1 MKCKDCKVL
10 TSVEEYGEKYPWC
23 DMLDDCPNI
32 EFERDCPK
40 FEKMSNADAIRN
52 MTDEELAELLNKS
65 ACDYYCN
72 YKSECTFG
80 TSCKQGILE
89 WLKSEVKE

>member
-10 TSVEEYGEKYPWC
+10 TFVEEYGEKYPWC

-40 FEKMSNADAIRN
+40 FERMSNADAIRN
-52 MTDEELAELLNKS
+52 MSDEELAEFIKCPRDMHLGDCRAEENETIP
-65 ACDYYCN
+65 C
-72 YKSECTFG
+72 SEC
-80 TSCKQGILE
+80 ILQ

>member
-1 MKCKDCKVL
+1 MAQCKNCRNL
-10 TSVEEYGEKYPWC
+10 TFVEEYGEKYPWC

-40 FEKMSNADAIRN
+40 FERMSNADAIRN
-52 MTDEELAELLNKS
+52 MSDVELAEWLTKITDD
-65 ACDYYCN
+65 AQRDARTKCDYQW
-72 YKSECTFG
+72 G
-80 TSCKQGILE
+80 E